1 MYHSVCMKVR
11 GNLKEWIH
19 SYYVGPRDWTKV
31 IKLYVKNYLEPI
43 PTFFFTYST
52 TYYMPV
58 ICWGIPKIM
67 HLLPWNCCYLFPQ
80 KKSYLKNLDSSFPTY
95 GLIATVS
102 ICWNRKSVNHFTI
115 FSFKSVTNVDNA
127 LSFLKYLAN

>member
-31 IKLYVKNYLEPI
+31 IKLPSYLYVKNYLEPI
-43 PTFFFTYST
+43 PTFFFTYSK

-58 ICWGIPKIM
+58 IGIF
-67 HLLPWNCCYLFPQ
+67 YLETVV
-80 KKSYLKNLDSSFPTY
+80 TY
-95 GLIATVS
+95 S
-102 ICWNRKSVNHFTI
+102 HRKSLT
-115 FSFKSVTNVDNA
+115 
-127 LSFLKYLAN
+127 